1 MSRKRNVPASNKNAH
16 IINRVDRTGKV
27 RTETVRRDDGEFDIA
42 VTTNPN
48 TGATQVFFDR
58 FGRDNGFRNGE
69 TLRLDGREAR
79 TLFIALQRHYDRTDK
94 PALSPNA

>member
-1 MSRKRNVPASNKNAH
+1 MSRKRIVPANKNAH
-16 IINRVDRTGKV
+16 IVNRVDRTGKV
-27 RTETVRRDDGEFDIA
+27 RTETARRDDGEFDVA

-48 TGATQVFFDR
+48 TGATRLFFDR
-58 FGRDNGFRNGE
+58 YGREGNFGGRASFE
-69 TLRLDGREAR
+69 LDGRQAR